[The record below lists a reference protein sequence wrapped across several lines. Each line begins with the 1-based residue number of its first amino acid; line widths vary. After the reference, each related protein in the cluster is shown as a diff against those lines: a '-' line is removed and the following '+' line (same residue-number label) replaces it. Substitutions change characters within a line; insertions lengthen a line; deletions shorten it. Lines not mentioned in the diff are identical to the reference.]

1 MSIEYSPV
9 DVACNIRCKYC
20 YENPMRDAG
29 NISTKADWNKA
40 KSVLKEIGYSF
51 SLHGG
56 EPLLAPIEHLEEVFQ
71 FGYENFGYNSIQTN
85 GILITDEVV
94 KLFKRYNVGIGI
106 SVDGP
111 GSLNDYR
118 CEGQDTQKTF
128 EGIHRLLKNN
138 IVPSLIV
145 TVHRLN
151 GLPDVRK
158 RMLDWFGEL
167 EFLNILHVNLHT
179 LEVECGMGSLALTEK
194 ENIAFFSDV
203 YEWSKKHTMKFE
215 PFTDIKRLLLAT
227 ETDRIMCIWNAC
239 DPLSTPA
246 VNGVSRNGTRSNCGR
261 TNKEGIN
268 WVKAD
273 QTTRERSFILMHTPQ
288 EYGGCKDCTYF
299 NYCQGNCP
307 GEAIDGDWRN
317 RSVHCETY
325 YAMFQMIEK
334 DVGRVIKD
342 RNHVDVPHGDGHN
355 DNPHIDWHGDS
366 NSESK
371 GVEVSWSEDS
381 ISVSKNLSESS
392 G

>member
-9 DVACNIRCKYC
+9 DVACNIRCNYC

-29 NISTKADWNKA
+29 NISTPSDWNKA
-40 KSVLKEIGYSF
+40 KSVLKEIGYAF

-56 EPLLAPIEHLEEVFQ
+56 EPLLAPMEHLEEVFK
-71 FGYENFGYNSIQTN
+71 FGREEYGYVSIQTN
-85 GILITDEVV
+85 GILLDHDMV
-94 KLFKRYNVGIGI
+94 KLLRKYSVGVGI

-111 GSLNDYR
+111 GNLNDYR
-118 CEGQDTQKTF
+118 CSVDQTRKTF
-128 EGIHRLLKNN
+128 DGMKLLLQYNL
-138 IVPSLIV
+138 VPSLIV

-151 GLPDVRK
+151 GLPNVRQ
-158 RMLDWFGEL
+158 RMLDWFAEL
-167 EFLNILHVNLHT
+167 EFLNVLDINLHT
-179 LEVECGMGSLALTEK
+179 LEVEKGMDNLALSEA
-194 ENIAFFSDV
+194 ENIDFFSNV
-203 YEWSKKHTMKFE
+203 YQWSKNRNLRFQ
-215 PFTDIKRLLLAT
+215 PFVDMKRLLSGSDQA
-227 ETDRIMCIWNAC
+227 MCIWNAC

-273 QTTRERSFILMHTPQ
+273 EVTRERTFILKNTPW
-288 EYGGCKDCTYF
+288 EFGGCKDCTYF
-299 NYCQGNCP
+299 DYCKGNCP

-325 YAMFQMIEK
+325 YALFQMIEK
-334 DVGRVIKD
+334 DVGRVI
-342 RNHVDVPHGDGHN
+342 RNSAHSDAPHGDDHT
-355 DNPHIDWHGDS
+355 DSPHIDWHGDS

-371 GVEVSWSEDS
+371 GVEVSWREDS
-381 ISVSKNLSESS
+381 ISPSKNSSESS